1 MESKAFYY
9 KIGNYLAFAIVGFF
23 IVATIIRLY
32 PFTGTNLGVSNG
44 IDDWFRY
51 WDNAK
56 DISKN
61 GLLIPS
67 QSSVYYGPGSFLYN
81 YFIALCFIL
90 FGENL
95 IPIYFIQSIFL
106 ATSILLIYYAFRGEL
121 SGKIGLLLLI
131 TLFLFGVLDIYKYY
145 TFKLLSENL
154 ALFTLATFIYFIK
167 IGLDNHI
174 VKFQFLATFFLV
186 LSVLIRPTLFPI
198 AFVYAFLLVIYYF
211 KNTFLKKQNLFL
223 LLGLLFIGISILG
236 FRNYL
241 ITETWVFLPSEGSS
255 DSWKQLLSLDFE
267 ILYKKSLFALGFL
280 SSLNP
285 EYQPRPHWFF
295 LILTYFTYLYNRL
308 KNWKSISNSEILFNV
323 FIVSFYMLTVLFI
336 TVDSYGFRAFLPIQ
350 FMLIAV
356 SFLSIE
362 KLILRFSKVC
372 LPAIAKQRKLK
383 QNN

>member
-1 MESKAFYY
+1 MESKAYYY

-32 PFTGTNLGVSNG
+32 PFAETHLGVSNG

-81 YFIALCFIL
+81 YFIAFCFIL

-95 IPIYFIQSIFL
+95 IPIYFIQSILL
-106 ATSILLIYYAFRGEL
+106 ATSILLIYYAFRSEL
-121 SGKIGLLLLI
+121 SGKIGLLLLV
-131 TLFLFGVLDIYKYY
+131 TLFLFGVLDTYKYY

-167 IGLDNHI
+167 IGLDNDK

-186 LSVLIRPTLFPI
+186 LSVFIRPTLFPI
-198 AFVYAFLLVIYYF
+198 AFVYAFFLVIYYF
-211 KNTFLKKQNLFL
+211 KNTLLRKQNLFL
-223 LLGLLFIGISILG
+223 LLGLLFTGISILG

-241 ITETWVFLPSEGSS
+241 MTQTWVFLPSEGSS

-280 SSLNP
+280 SQLNP
-285 EYQPRPHWFF
+285 DYYPRPHWFL
-295 LILTYFTYLYNRL
+295 LILLYVFYLL
-308 KNWKSISNSEILFNV
+308 SFIKNWRSFSYSEILFNV
-323 FIVSFYMLTVLFI
+323 FIVSFYVLTILFV

-356 SFLSIE
+356 TFLSIK
-362 KLILRFSKVC
+362 KLILIFNSD
-372 LPAIAKQRKLK
+372 
-383 QNN
+383 NNQE

>member
-1 MESKAFYY
+1 LESKAYYY

-32 PFTGTNLGVSNG
+32 PYTETNLGVSNG

-67 QSSVYYGPGSFLYN
+67 QSSVYYGPGSFLYS

-106 ATSILLIYYAFRGEL
+106 ATSILLIYYAFRDEL

-131 TLFLFGVLDIYKYY
+131 TLFLFGVLDTYKYY

-167 IGLDNHI
+167 IGLDNQI

-198 AFVYAFLLVIYYF
+198 AFVYAFFFVIYYF
-211 KNTFLKKQNLFL
+211 KNTLLKKQNLLL
-223 LLGLLFIGISILG
+223 LLGLLFIGITILG

-241 ITETWVFLPSEGSS
+241 ITGTWVFLPSEGTS
-255 DSWKQLLSLDFE
+255 DSWKQLLSLDFD
-267 ILYKKSLFALGFL
+267 IIYKKLLFALGFL

-285 EYQPRPHWFF
+285 EYYPRPHWFI
-295 LILTYFTYLYNRL
+295 ILLLYCFYLYLRI
-308 KNWKSISNSEILFNV
+308 KNWKTISYSEILFNV
-323 FIVSFYMLTVLFI
+323 FIVSFYVLTILFV

-350 FMLIAV
+350 FLLIAI

-362 KLILRFSKVC
+362 KFILRFK
-372 LPAIAKQRKLK
+372 KDYKNK
-383 QNN
+383 

>member
-1 MESKAFYY
+1 M
-9 KIGNYLAFAIVGFF
+9 AFAIVGFF

-67 QSSVYYGPGSFLYN
+67 QSSVYYGPGSVLYN

-131 TLFLFGVLDIYKYY
+131 TLFLFGVLDTYKYY

-154 ALFTLATFIYFIK
+154 ALFTLAIFIYFIK
-167 IGLDNHI
+167 IGLDNYR

-186 LSVLIRPTLFPI
+186 LSVLTRPTLFPI
-198 AFVYAFLLVIYYF
+198 AFVYAFLLIIYYF
-211 KNTFLKKQNLFL
+211 KNTLLRKQNLFL
-223 LLGLLFIGISILG
+223 LLGLLFTGISILG

-285 EYQPRPHWFF
+285 EYQLRPHWFF
-295 LILTYFTYLYNRL
+295 LILLYFTYLYNRL

-323 FIVSFYMLTVLFI
+323 FIVSFYMLTVLFV

>member
-1 MESKAFYY
+1 MESKAYYY

-32 PFTGTNLGVSNG
+32 PYTETNLGVSNG

-67 QSSVYYGPGSFLYN
+67 QSSVYYGPGSFLYS

-106 ATSILLIYYAFRGEL
+106 ATSILLIYYAFRDEL

-131 TLFLFGVLDIYKYY
+131 TLFLFGVLDTYKYY

-167 IGLDNHI
+167 IGLDNQI

-198 AFVYAFLLVIYYF
+198 AFVYAFFFVIYYF
-211 KNTFLKKQNLFL
+211 KNTLLKKQNLLL
-223 LLGLLFIGISILG
+223 LLGLLFIGITILG

-241 ITETWVFLPSEGSS
+241 ITGTWVFLPSEGTS
-255 DSWKQLLSLDFE
+255 DSWKQLLSLDFD
-267 ILYKKSLFALGFL
+267 IIYKKLLFALGFL

-285 EYQPRPHWFF
+285 EYYPRPHWFI
-295 LILTYFTYLYNRL
+295 ILLLYCFYLYLRI
-308 KNWKSISNSEILFNV
+308 KNWKTISYSEILFNV
-323 FIVSFYMLTVLFI
+323 FIVSFYVLTILFV

-350 FMLIAV
+350 FLLIAI

-362 KLILRFSKVC
+362 KFILRFK
-372 LPAIAKQRKLK
+372 KDYKNK
-383 QNN
+383 

>member
-1 MESKAFYY
+1 MESKAYYY

-32 PFTGTNLGVSNG
+32 PYTETNLGVSNG

-67 QSSVYYGPGSFLYN
+67 QSSVYYGPGSFLYS

-106 ATSILLIYYAFRGEL
+106 ATSILLIYYAFRDEL

-131 TLFLFGVLDIYKYY
+131 TLFLFGVLDTYKYY

-167 IGLDNHI
+167 IGLDNQI

-198 AFVYAFLLVIYYF
+198 AFVYAFFFVIYYF
-211 KNTFLKKQNLFL
+211 KNTLLKKQNLLL

-241 ITETWVFLPSEGSS
+241 ITGTWVFLPSEGTS
-255 DSWKQLLSLDFE
+255 DSWKQLLSLDFD
-267 ILYKKSLFALGFL
+267 IIYKKLLFALGFL

-285 EYQPRPHWFF
+285 EYYPRPHWFI
-295 LILTYFTYLYNRL
+295 ILLLYCFYLYLRI
-308 KNWKSISNSEILFNV
+308 KNWKTISYSEILFNV
-323 FIVSFYMLTVLFI
+323 FIVSFYVLTILFV

-350 FMLIAV
+350 FLLIAI

-362 KLILRFSKVC
+362 KFILRFK
-372 LPAIAKQRKLK
+372 KDYKNK
-383 QNN
+383 

>member
-1 MESKAFYY
+1 MESKAYYY
-9 KIGNYLAFAIVGFF
+9 KIGNYLAFAIIGFF

-32 PFTGTNLGVSNG
+32 PFTETNLGISNG

-61 GLLIPS
+61 GILMPA

-81 YFIALCFIL
+81 YFIASCFIL

-95 IPIYFIQSIFL
+95 IPIYLIQSILL
-106 ATSILLIYYAFRGEL
+106 ATSILLIYYAFRDEL

-198 AFVYAFLLVIYYF
+198 AFVYAFFLVIYYF
-211 KNTFLKKQNLFL
+211 KNTLLKKQNLFL
-223 LLGLLFIGISILG
+223 LLGLLFTGISILG

-241 ITETWVFLPSEGSS
+241 VTGNWIFLPSEGAS

-280 SSLNP
+280 SQLNP
-285 EYQPRPHWFF
+285 NYYSRPHWFL
-295 LILTYFTYLYNRL
+295 LILLYVFYLLNSI
-308 KNWKSISNSEILFNV
+308 KNWKSIYNSEILFNV
-323 FIVSFYMLTVLFI
+323 FIVSFYMLTFFFV

-362 KLILRFSKVC
+362 KIIHRFK
-372 LPAIAKQRKLK
+372 KD
-383 QNN
+383 

>member
-1 MESKAFYY
+1 MESKAYYY

-32 PFTGTNLGVSNG
+32 PFTETNLGVSNG

-61 GLLIPS
+61 GILMPA

-95 IPIYFIQSIFL
+95 IPIYFIQSILL
-106 ATSILLIYYAFRGEL
+106 ATSILMIYYAFRGEL
-121 SGKIGLLLLI
+121 SGKIGLLLLV
-131 TLFLFGVLDIYKYY
+131 TLFLFGVFDNYKYY

-154 ALFTLATFIYFIK
+154 AIFTLATFVYFIK
-167 IGLDNHI
+167 IGLDNYK

-198 AFVYAFLLVIYYF
+198 AFVYAFFLVIYYF
-211 KNTFLKKQNLFL
+211 KNTLLRKQNLFL
-223 LLGLLFIGISILG
+223 LLGLLFTGIFILG

-241 ITETWVFLPSEGSS
+241 MTQTWVFLPSEGSS

-280 SSLNP
+280 SQLNP
-285 EYQPRPHWFF
+285 EYYPRPHWFL
-295 LILTYFTYLYNRL
+295 LILLYVFYLL
-308 KNWKSISNSEILFNV
+308 SFIKNWRSFSYSEILFNV
-323 FIVSFYMLTVLFI
+323 FIVSFYVLTILFV

-356 SFLSIE
+356 TFLSIK
-362 KLILRFSKVC
+362 KLILIFNSD
-372 LPAIAKQRKLK
+372 
-383 QNN
+383 NNQE